1 LSLDLSKDWR
11 NARSALVQV
20 DPTALAYL
28 YGNITLSPGQTRLV
42 RRITSPLQLG
52 EVRQIVLKVHRKGG
66 KTNCLGIGFAHL
78 FQQDQTL
85 RIFHL
90 SGSYL
95 QASRLYDYFRP
106 LITNQELFP
115 DALDGEPTR
124 FLTKFKAGGKLEVLT
139 ASAKSIRGGDAD
151 ILSID
156 EAVLVPMRLINAA
169 WALIRASRRPIRI
182 VTSTASAEVNLE
194 WFVRLWQSAKKVGFE
209 PHEWPESECPWINM
223 EERRLAELLLDS
235 QTIRVEYGGEIAER
249 VGRVWGTYRLP
260 NGAVV
265 DLIDHVLV
273 DPRKAEEYP
282 LPAADPLTE
291 KWTALDWGFVGQAV
305 LTFWEKQG
313 DTIILR
319 DCRIWTETSY
329 TEIKQE
335 IKEDF
340 GNYPIYPDSEAVAD
354 NADLT
359 KMGMKVTPVI
369 FSKDKSFLISR
380 IRWRLENGLIKIP
393 NPEVDTRFFTLVQ
406 QMKAYHYDEKTGKPV
421 KANDHCCDSIICA
434 MKHLEEAPY
443 PQLKRSHTLWFD
455 PTQPPT

>member
-1 LSLDLSKDWR
+1 MSHDLSSDWR

-20 DPTALAYL
+20 DPVALAYL
-28 YGNITLSPGQTRLV
+28 YGNITLSPGQARLV
-42 RRITSPLQLG
+42 RRISSPLEPG
-52 EVRQIVLKVHRKGG
+52 EVRQIIVKVHRKGG
-66 KTNCLGIGFAHL
+66 KTDCLATGFANL
-78 FQQDQTL
+78 FQQDPTL

-95 QASRLYDYFRP
+95 QASRLHDYFRP
-106 LITNQELFP
+106 LVTNEELFP

-139 ASAKSIRGGDAD
+139 ASTKSIRGGDTD

-156 EAVLVPMRLINAA
+156 EAVLVPMPLINAA
-169 WALIRASRRPIRI
+169 WPLIRASRRPLRI

-194 WFVRLWQSAKKVGFE
+194 WFVRLWQDAKRLKFE
-209 PHEWPESECPWINM
+209 AHEWPESECPWINTQ
-223 EERRLAELLLDS
+223 ERQLAELLLDS

-249 VGRVWGTYRLP
+249 VGRVWGTYRLAS
-260 NGAVV
+260 GVVV
-265 DLIDHVLV
+265 DLIDHALV

-313 DTIILR
+313 DMIILR

-340 GNYPIYPDSEAVAD
+340 GAYPIYPDSEAAAD

-359 KMGMKVTPVI
+359 KMGMRVVPVI
-369 FSKDKSFLISR
+369 FSKDKMPLISHT
-380 IRWRLENGLIKIP
+380 RWRLEKGLIKIP
-393 NPEVDTRFFTLVQ
+393 DPEVDSRYFTLVQ
-406 QMKAYHYDEKTGKPV
+406 QMKAYHYNEKTGKPEKV
-421 KANDHCCDSIICA
+421 NDHCCDSVICA
-434 MKHLEEAPY
+434 MKHVYEPR
-443 PQLKRSHTLWFD
+443 PQFGLHTAVRE
-455 PTQPPT
+455 